1 MNIPTVPTF
10 TTGETSLAHLQSLSA
25 AVSMITVATSFP
37 IWRFYK
43 GATQSLTASTWN
55 LIQMGTV
62 VVDTDGV
69 WTSAGFVTI
78 KTQGYY
84 ECEACVPFTG
94 SATPFLCQGVF
105 LATAGASNP
114 HHTNGTQVMFGSFAN
129 WARNSTA
136 GIDATYCMSGIC
148 PWVLFPG
155 DTISVQVYPLAATTL
170 TNGTNG
176 SNTSGW
182 FPAQFSGKWISIGS

>member
-10 TTGETSLAHLQSLSA
+10 VTGETSLVNLQSLSA
-25 AVSMITVATSFP
+25 AVSMACVASSFP
-37 IWRFYK
+37 MWRYYK
-43 GATQSLTASTWN
+43 TATQSLTANTWN
-55 LIQMGTV
+55 QIAMGTSQ
-62 VVDTDGV
+62 VDTDGL
-69 WTSAGFVTI
+69 WTTPGFVTI

-84 ECEACVPFTG
+84 ECESCIPFTG
-94 SATPFLCQGVF
+94 SATPFLCEGAF
-105 LATAGASNP
+105 LVTAGANNT
-114 HHTNGTQVMFGSFAN
+114 HHTVGATLYFGGFAN
-129 WARNSTA
+129 WAKNSTA
-136 GIDATYCMSGIC
+136 GIDAVYNMSGMC

-182 FPAQFSGKWISIGS
+182 FPAQFSGKWISVGS